1 MVGGG
6 AGLLMSAQPL
16 CDAIDSIGQTHVIY
30 LTPAGKKFN
39 QNDAKRLAK
48 LENIS
53 FICGRYEGIDERV
66 IESRVN
72 EVFCIGDFI
81 LTGGE
86 LAAMSICDAVSRN
99 IPGVL
104 GNANSLDIES
114 FENGI
119 LEAPSFTKP
128 NIFNGLPV
136 PSAFLKGNHSIII
149 ALKNHMAL
157 CKTRFFRPDL
167 YQTLKSPKL

>member
-1 MVGGG
+1 MP
-6 AGLLMSAQPL
+6 SAFFSN
-16 CDAIDSIGQTHVIY
+16 CRIIY
-30 LTPAGKKFN
+30 FFN
-39 QNDAKRLAK
+39 CISY
-48 LENIS
+48 IS

-86 LAAMSICDAVSRN
+86 LAAMSLCDAISRN
-99 IPGVL
+99 IAGVL

-114 FENGI
+114 FEDGI
-119 LEAPSFTKP
+119 SEAPSFTKP
-128 NIFNGLPV
+128 NIFNGSPV
-136 PSAFLKGNHSIII
+136 PSAFLKGNHSIIN

-167 YQTLKSPKL
+167 YQTLKSPNFKEKR